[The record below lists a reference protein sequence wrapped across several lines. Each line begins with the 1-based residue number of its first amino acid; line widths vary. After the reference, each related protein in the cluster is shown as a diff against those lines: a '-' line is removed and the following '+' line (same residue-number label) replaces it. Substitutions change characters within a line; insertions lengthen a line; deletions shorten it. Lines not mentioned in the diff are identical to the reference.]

1 MAVSTA
7 HHKQDPSVET
17 PIDVACVGETMV
29 MLSPSDPR
37 PLAEQTSLTLG
48 VGGAESNVA
57 CGLAALGHRAAW
69 LGRVGADP
77 FGQRVVS
84 DLASWG
90 VDVSAVEVDAEKQT
104 GVYFKDPRPD
114 RTGAHYYR
122 RDSAATTM
130 DPRLAHHPL
139 VSQSRIVHVSGITAA
154 LSDGC
159 TKLVEE
165 IVIHRVAAASTV
177 SFDVNYRPG
186 LWDGSH
192 GYTARTLLQLAR
204 AADIVFVGRDE
215 AEMLWGPGNVE
226 EIRDLLSPAPL
237 IVIKD
242 AAHGA
247 MSYTA
252 DGEETFVPSPKIEV
266 VERVGAGDAFAAGY
280 LAALLEGRYAPARLR
295 LGHLVAAATLQTSED
310 VPAVV
315 ARHELESHL
324 RMDDVAWSA
333 LSLPLSSSS
342 EVK

>member
-1 MAVSTA
+1 MAGSTA
-7 HHKQDPSVET
+7 HQKQDASTEI
-17 PIDVACVGETMV
+17 PIDVVCVGETMV
-29 MLSPSDPR
+29 MLGPSDSR
-37 PLAEQTSLTLG
+37 TLAEQTTLTLG

-57 CGLAALGHRAAW
+57 RGLAALGHRAAW
-69 LGRVGADP
+69 LGRVGSDP

-84 DLASWG
+84 DLSSWG
-90 VDVSAVEVDAEKQT
+90 VDVSGVEIDNDKQT

-130 DPRLAHHPL
+130 GPHLAHHSL
-139 VSQSRIVHVSGITAA
+139 LSRSRIVHVSGITAA

-165 IVIHRVAAASTV
+165 ILIHRAAAGSTV
-177 SFDVNYRPG
+177 SFDVNFRPG
-186 LWDGSH
+186 LWDRSH
-192 GYTARTLLQLAR
+192 DYSARTLLRLAR

-215 AEMLWGPGNVE
+215 AEMLWGLGTFE
-226 EIRDLLSPAPL
+226 MIRDLLSPAPL

-247 MSYTA
+247 VAYA
-252 DGEETFVPSPKIEV
+252 EDGEATFVASPKIDV

-280 LAALLEGRYAPARLR
+280 LAALLEGRDAAARLR

-310 VPAVV
+310 VPAVIE
-315 ARHELESHL
+315 RHELERHL
-324 RMDDVAWSA
+324 TVDDAAWST
-333 LSLPLSSSS
+333 LSLP
-342 EVK
+342 

>member
-1 MAVSTA
+1 MAVSAAA
-7 HHKQDPSVET
+7 HHKQGPSDER
-17 PIDVACVGETMV
+17 PIDVVCVGETMV
-29 MLSPSDPR
+29 MLSPSDSR

-69 LGRVGADP
+69 LGRVGSDP

-90 VDVSAVEVDAEKQT
+90 VDVSAVEVDTDKET

-130 DPRLAHHPL
+130 GPRLAHHPL
-139 VSQSRIVHVSGITAA
+139 VSRGQIVHVSGITAA
-154 LSDGC
+154 LSDSC

-165 IVIHRVAAASTV
+165 IVVHRAAASSMV

-186 LWDGSH
+186 LWDGSR
-192 GYTARTLLQLAR
+192 GSSARTLLKLAR

-215 AEMLWGPGNVE
+215 AEMLWGLGNVE
-226 EIRDLLSPAPL
+226 EIRDLLAPAPL

-247 MSYTA
+247 VSYTA
-252 DGEETFVPSPKIEV
+252 DGEETFVSSPRIEV

-280 LAALLEGRYAPARLR
+280 LAALLEDRDVAARLR

-310 VPAVV
+310 VPAVI
-315 ARHELESHL
+315 ARHELERHL
-324 RMDDVAWSA
+324 IVDEAAWST
-333 LSLPLSSSS
+333 LSLP
-342 EVK
+342 